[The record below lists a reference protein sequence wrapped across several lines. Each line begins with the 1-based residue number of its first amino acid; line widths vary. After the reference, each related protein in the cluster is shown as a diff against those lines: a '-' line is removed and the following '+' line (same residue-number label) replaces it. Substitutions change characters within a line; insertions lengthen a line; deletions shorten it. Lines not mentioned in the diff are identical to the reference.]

1 MIRTGKVVTAENG
14 QIGVCFERPDMCQH
28 CGACGEHH
36 ESLITFT
43 ADAQVGDTVQVDMP
57 EQQLFRTAA
66 FTYLTPI
73 AALLLGLWLGQS
85 IWHTEVGCA
94 LTGLSLLVLALICVI
109 CYDRRLRK
117 EPNRMPQIYAIYK
130 KEDLT

>member
-1 MIRTGKVVTAENG
+1 MIRTGKVVAAENG
-14 QIGVCFERPDMCQH
+14 RISVCFERPDMCQH

-36 ESLITFT
+36 ESLISFT

-73 AALLLGLWLGQS
+73 AALLLGLWLGQML
-85 IWHTEVGCA
+85 WQTEMGCA
-94 LTGLSLLVLALICVI
+94 LTGLVLLTISLVFVI
-109 CYDRRLRK
+109 CYDRRIRK
-117 EPNRMPQIYAIYK
+117 NPSRMPHITAIYK
-130 KEDLT
+130 KEDIT